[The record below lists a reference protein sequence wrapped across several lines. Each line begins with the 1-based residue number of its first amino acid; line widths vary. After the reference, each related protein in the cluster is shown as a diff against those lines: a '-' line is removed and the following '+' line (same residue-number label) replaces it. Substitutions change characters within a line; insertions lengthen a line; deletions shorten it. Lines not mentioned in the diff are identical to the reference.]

1 MDARGNGAAA
11 GVIGPLVFV
20 GVFLIEGALR
30 PGYDAAADFV
40 SALSL
45 GPRGWVQIASFLLT
59 GACLILFAA
68 WLRATFPSGPS
79 SIAGPLLLGLI
90 GAGLFASGPLVM
102 DPAGTPLDAATW
114 HGMAHN
120 ILGAL
125 VFVLMPVAMFVWLR
139 RIRRE
144 PRLGASGAPRCSWPS
159 SPWSRTWCS
168 RWRARCRRGPR
179 RRRPGRARCS
189 ARCWSRSWCGWRCSA
204 RCCWAPRGA
213 APRARRLPG
222 RARVARAALRGCR
235 PRTGRPA
242 GRRTPGSGARCG
254 NRPLRRGGSGRRAAA
269 PWCPRGGRS
278 ARG

>member
-144 PRLGASGAPRCSWPS
+144 PRLGGFWRTTLFLALVTVVADLVFSLASKVPAWAEATAPWAGALQRAVLVPFLVWVALFGAVLLGA
-159 SPWSRTWCS
+159 SR
-168 RWRARCRRGPR
+168 
-179 RRRPGRARCS
+179 
-189 ARCWSRSWCGWRCSA
+189 
-204 RCCWAPRGA
+204 
-213 APRARRLPG
+213 
-222 RARVARAALRGCR
+222 
-235 PRTGRPA
+235 
-242 GRRTPGSGARCG
+242 
-254 NRPLRRGGSGRRAAA
+254 RRAARPA
-269 PWCPRGGRS
+269 LAGAG
-278 ARG
+278 ARR